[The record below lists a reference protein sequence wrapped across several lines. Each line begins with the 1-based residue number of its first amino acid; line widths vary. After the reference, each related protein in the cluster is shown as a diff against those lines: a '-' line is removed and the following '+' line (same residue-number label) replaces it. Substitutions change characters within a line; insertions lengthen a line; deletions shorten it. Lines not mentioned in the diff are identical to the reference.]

1 MSNNGGNNPWVTIA
15 VAAIGAVGAIGAAV
29 VVRGNDNDP
38 PARTEMAQVQPLVGG
53 YAVTPTPATAPP
65 VAPVGQ
71 PAVAQP
77 TVAQPA
83 VAQPAVATGGATV
96 RSEYEGE
103 VLRSLSA
110 QHQPLADQGFTPERG
125 TGEWVGTLRVGQV
138 QDWPVSLASGV
149 ERYFVAACDRDC
161 RDIDLEV
168 LDANGARLGADALN
182 DDFPRVHLDA
192 TAPGAV
198 TVRVS
203 MHQCANEPCFAAM
216 RIMRKS

>member
-1 MSNNGGNNPWVTIA
+1 MAEGGGNNPWVTIA
-15 VAAIGAVGAIGAAV
+15 VAAIGAVGAIGAAM
-29 VVRGNDNDP
+29 VVRGNDGAA
-38 PARTEMAQVQPLVGG
+38 PAKTETAQVQPLVGG
-53 YAVTPTPATAPP
+53 EATMPASAP
-65 VAPVGQ
+65 Q
-71 PAVAQP
+71 PAPAVQP
-77 TVAQPA
+77 T
-83 VAQPAVATGGATV
+83 VATGGATV

-110 QHQPLADQGFTPERG
+110 QHQPLVDQGFTPERG

-168 LDANGARLGADALN
+168 LDANGQRLGADALN